1 MKGLSYFWTVLVF
14 GVVMF
19 FGGCYYDVEPPVIS
33 VDFKNFKTNE
43 ILLISKEFKY
53 LGIDTKTTKK
63 SYELFSGEAIIYK
76 DGNIKLKDID
86 IKFYNPKGKV
96 ISSLKGDFGI
106 LYKDKNMAE
115 VVSNVVMKKSDAE
128 TTIFSTRLVW
138 DGNRKII
145 YNDKTDSTT
154 IVSPSAKVKGR
165 GLRTTPDIYP
175 LELEEIEATIE

>member
-19 FGGCYYDVEPPVIS
+19 FGGCYYDVEPPVIT

-43 ILLISKEFKY
+43 ILLVSKEFKY

-63 SYELFSGEAIIYK
+63 LYELFSGKAIIYK

-96 ISSLKGDFGI
+96 TSSLKGDFGI

-115 VVSNVVMKKSDAE
+115 VVSNVVMKKIDAE

-138 DGNRKII
+138 DGNTRVI
-145 YNDKTDSTT
+145 YNDKTDITT